1 MPRREEP
8 TELSEH
14 RVIRLLRQIIRNQE
28 TLMAD
33 TSKLTAAVAQLS
45 TDVDA
50 LVAAGQAGGQ
60 AAVDAA
66 TASVEAVDKKVTD
79 ATAALTAA

>member
-1 MPRREEP
+1 
-8 TELSEH
+8 
-14 RVIRLLRQIIRNQE
+14 
-28 TLMAD
+28 MAD

-50 LVAAGQAGGQ
+50 LVAAGQSGGQ